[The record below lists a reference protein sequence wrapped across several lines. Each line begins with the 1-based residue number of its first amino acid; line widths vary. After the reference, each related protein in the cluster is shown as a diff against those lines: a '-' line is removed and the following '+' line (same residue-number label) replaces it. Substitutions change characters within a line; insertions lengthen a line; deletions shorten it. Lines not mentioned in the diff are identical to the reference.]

1 MKKRELL
8 EKLAGLQTIESAMDI
23 LKADKRMAI
32 YYICRLRK
40 EGYVK
45 TKRQSNNRRVYNISL
60 DNKLRGK
67 SYYDIINLYSPIKI
81 SSPVIYKLYGL
92 AKENNIERQA
102 GALYDTARQIMKVR
116 RMTHKFRNNALPKEG
131 HRFEY

>member
-81 SSPVIYKLYGL
+81 SSPVIYKIYGKEPSLEETLIYAIKTKSLRTIL
-92 AKENNIERQA
+92 ASL
-102 GALYDTARQIMKVR
+102 ALFK
-116 RMTHKFRNNALPKEG
+116 K
-131 HRFEY
+131 